1 MRRFPF
7 QLVGTRMALF
17 SKRTNLEKREI
28 DLGKLNVRATL
39 LIAKRAQCAVALEAA
54 KAAGQQLLFT
64 GDLEDEATGTALR
77 DRVSSS
83 QNQLT
88 DLDAASAALAISIS
102 ETEQSI
108 AAEKHRLA
116 CEANAAS
123 LAAVVAN
130 VENRMKP
137 FLEVTRALAA
147 DLESLNGFR
156 HQAAGLAAFFRRV
169 AGEGEIALRIVIDE
183 FAGAIPAV
191 ANGTQQI
198 TIGKAVAAPPV
209 TVTAIEPLGDV
220 FTYTDPIHAPIYRA
234 PLKDTG
240 Q

>member
-1 MRRFPF
+1 M
-7 QLVGTRMALF
+7 VLF
-17 SKRTNLEKREI
+17 SKRTNLQKLEI
-28 DLGKLNVRATL
+28 ELDKLNARAEL
-39 LIAKRAQCAVALEAA
+39 LTGKRSACAIAVEEA
-54 KAAGQQLLFT
+54 KSGGLNHLLF
-64 GDLEDEATGTALR
+64 GDTADEATAATFR
-77 DRVSSS
+77 DRVSNFQS
-83 QNQLT
+83 QLA
-88 DLDAASAALAISIS
+88 DLNTALAALAASITEAEQGIAS
-102 ETEQSI
+102 E
-108 AAEKHRLA
+108 HRRIK
-116 CEANAAS
+116 CEADAAS
-123 LAAVVAN
+123 LATVIAN
-130 VENRMKP
+130 VERNMKP

>member
-1 MRRFPF
+1 MADS
-7 QLVGTRMALF
+7 LMALF
-17 SKRTNLEKREI
+17 SKLTNAEKLEI
-28 DLGKLNVRATL
+28 NLAKLNARATL
-39 LIAKRAQCAVALEAA
+39 LTDKRAGCVLALEDARI
-54 KAAGQQLLFT
+54 AGQQHLLS
-64 GDLEDEATGTALR
+64 GDVDDEAMGTALR
-77 DRVSSS
+77 DRVNSGQS
-83 QNQLT
+83 QLA
-88 DLDAASAALAISIS
+88 DIDIALAALAASID
-102 ETEQSI
+102 E
-108 AAEKHRLA
+108 AEKNILAETHRIA

-123 LAAVVAN
+123 LAVVVAN
-130 VENRMKP
+130 IDKNMKP
-137 FLEVTRALAA
+137 FLEVSRALAA

-156 HQAAGLAAFFRRV
+156 YQAAGLAAFFRRV

-220 FTYTDPIHAPIYRA
+220 FTYTDPVHAAIYRA